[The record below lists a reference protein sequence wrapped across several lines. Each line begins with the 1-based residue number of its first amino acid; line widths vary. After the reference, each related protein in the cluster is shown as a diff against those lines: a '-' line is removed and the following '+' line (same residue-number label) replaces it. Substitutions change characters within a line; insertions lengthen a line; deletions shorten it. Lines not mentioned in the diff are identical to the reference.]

1 MQNHKKVRISLRISQ
16 NISLNE
22 IINNFKV
29 LKNNFTHFDDIKV
42 IIYTYS
48 LEVKENE
55 ISLEIMHQILIELDD
70 INDISVN
77 TNN

>member
-29 LKNNFTHFDDIKV
+29 LKNNFTHFDDIKD
-42 IIYTYS
+42 ITYTYS

-55 ISLEIMHQILIELDD
+55 IS
-70 INDISVN
+70 
-77 TNN
+77 